1 MYSVY
6 LIGIFFCLVL
16 QGVGSQRAQ
25 HWNDEARMALN
36 EALNL
41 KMNYNVAKNVI
52 LFLGDGMDLT
62 TQTAARIFKG
72 QLNGETGEEGYLKW
86 HKFPYVALSK
96 TYNTDRQ
103 VPDSAGTGTAYLTGV
118 KTKFGT
124 IGFDDGI
131 VRYDCATE
139 SIGVPQESIAIRADK
154 VGKATG
160 FVSTTRVTHASP
172 ANLYAHVADRNW
184 ESDNDLTE
192 EAVNLGCTDIAVQFA
207 ENAGFLR
214 VVLAGGRREM
224 MPESENDP
232 EYPSKTGQ
240 RLDGRNIINEWLES
254 KEDDNAVYVWNK
266 ADFDNVDPEGTDY
279 LLGLFEHS
287 HMKYERDRE
296 DDEAGEPSIAEM
308 TEKAI
313 EILSKDEDGF
323 FLFVEGGR
331 IDHGHHAGV
340 AYNALR
346 DTLAFEEAVEKALEM
361 VDLDETL
368 VIVTADHG
376 HVMTM
381 AGYPSRGNP
390 ILGIND
396 IYIGDDGLPFS
407 TLAYMNGPGAPQVHE
422 AFNKTGKRPDLTN
435 VDTTDPFYM
444 QDALVPLVELEETH
458 GGQDVGIFAIGPM
471 AHLFHGVHEQTYVN
485 HVMRFAS
492 CLDYKEHCEN
502 PSGAGSLSGVTL
514 FGSLVLVVVTI
525 FMQY

>member
-1 MYSVY
+1 MGMRCIIWIIVAVIVQIA
-6 LIGIFFCLVL
+6 L
-16 QGVGSQRAQ
+16 SQRAQ
-25 HWNDEARMALN
+25 HWNDEAKIALN
-36 EALNL
+36 EALRL
-41 KMNYNVAKNVI
+41 EMDWGVAKNVI
-52 LFLGDGMDLT
+52 LFLGDGMDIT

-72 QLNGETGEEGYLKW
+72 QRKGETGEEGYLRW

-139 SIGVPQESIAIRADK
+139 QVGVPQESIGVRADK
-154 VGKATG
+154 EGKATG
-160 FVSTTRVTHASP
+160 FISTTRVTHASP

-184 ESDNDLTE
+184 ESDDDLTE
-192 EAVNLGCTDIAVQFA
+192 EAVNLGCTDIASQFI
-207 ENAGFLR
+207 ENAGFFK

-224 MPESENDP
+224 TPVGQADP
-232 EYPSKTGQ
+232 EYPEKEGQ
-240 RLDGRNIINEWLES
+240 RLDNRDLIQEWVDS
-254 KEDDNAVYVWNK
+254 KENMNAQYVWNLD
-266 ADFDNVDPEGTDY
+266 DFNGVNPDDTDY
-279 LLGLFEHS
+279 LLGLFEPS
-287 HMKYERDRE
+287 HMNYERDRE
-296 DDEAGEPSIAEM
+296 LDAAGEPSIAEM

-313 EILSKDEDGF
+313 QILSKDEDGY

-340 AYNALR
+340 AYNALL
-346 DTLAFEEAVEKALEM
+346 DTLAFEEAVEKALDM
-361 VDLDETL
+361 VDLKETL

-390 ILGIND
+390 ILGKND
-396 IYIGDDGLPFS
+396 IYMGDDGLPFS

-435 VDTTDPFYM
+435 VDTEDPHYL

-485 HVMRFAS
+485 HVMRYAS

-502 PSGAGSLSGVTL
+502 PVGGASALGA
-514 FGSLVLVVVTI
+514 VL
-525 FMQY
+525 